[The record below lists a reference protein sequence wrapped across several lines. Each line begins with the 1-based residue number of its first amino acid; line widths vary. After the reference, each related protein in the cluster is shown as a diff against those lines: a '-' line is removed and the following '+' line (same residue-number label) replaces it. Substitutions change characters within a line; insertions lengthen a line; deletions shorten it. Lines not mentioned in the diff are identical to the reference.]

1 MTINPRSIHGR
12 IIIGSL
18 GGGPGGLS
26 DGDYGD
32 IIVSGSGTVFTIDT
46 SVVTYAKIQD
56 VAGLSVVGRSA
67 NSSGVSGAIT
77 STADYDVVQRSG
89 TSLVMQPFRVENRT
103 SDPGAPAVGQIW
115 LRTDL

>member
-1 MTINPRSIHGR
+1 MTINPRVFNGR

-32 IIVSGSGTVFTIDT
+32 IIVSGSATVFTIDT
-46 SVVTYAKIQD
+46 AVVTYAKFQD
-56 VAGLSVVGRSA
+56 VTGLSVVGRA
-67 NSSGVSGAIT
+67 GNTSGVTAAIT
-77 STADYDVVQRSG
+77 STADYDVLQRSG
-89 TSLVMQPFRVENRT
+89 TSLVMQPYRVENRT
-103 SDPGAPAVGQIW
+103 SDPGSPAVGQLW